1 MKLTDLN
8 GLSEKRLKALNKEG
22 IQSPADLMYLFP
34 RRIIDRSNLLPI
46 NRLSGNGEEATVT
59 GVIRSVDEAGY
70 GRRKRLEAIIQ
81 DQTGMIKAV
90 WFRGIGYFKKSLHP
104 GQLVSLFGT
113 VKRYGR
119 YLSIAHPDLERLS
132 DPDDPSE
139 VATLVP
145 VYPGSQEL
153 KKAYI
158 TSPLLQKWN
167 LELLQRHR
175 FQEFLPDDIRKRHRF
190 PERQQ
195 ALYMIHRPDSMPA
208 FFSAL
213 RRFKFEELF
222 LFQLGL
228 AHLHSQ
234 SQRRHD
240 GILMNQTGEYTH
252 QFFKEILPFELTEGQ
267 RSALSAIKSDLKS
280 GYVMNRLLQ
289 GDVGAGKTIVAI
301 GAMLMA
307 LDNGYQAAFMAPT
320 EILAEQ
326 HYRTLDK
333 YLSTMDINV
342 RLLVGNQKTSLRRDI
357 LTDISA
363 GTCRITV
370 GTHAIIQKEVQY
382 ARLGMAVIDEQ
393 HRFGVMQRAELQQK
407 GQRPHLLVMSATPIP
422 RSLAMTLY
430 GDLDVSVI
438 RELPAGRKPVRTAVR
453 GESNRDDVYKFV
465 STVLQEGGQA
475 YIVYPLVE
483 ESEALDLKDATMG
496 YDHIRE
502 RFPQCQVG
510 LLHGRMSS
518 DEKDR
523 VMRDFLAN
531 RIQILVSTT
540 VIEVGVD
547 VPNAS
552 LMIVEHAERFGLSQ
566 LHQLRGRIGRGTR
579 QSYCI
584 LMADYKQS
592 KEAKTRLKTMASTN
606 DGFKI
611 AEVDLQL
618 RGPGDF
624 LGTRQS
630 GLPDFKVASIV
641 EDQEVLAIAKEEAQ
655 RLMDSDPDLSHP
667 ENQPLKHAFEPY
679 LKEKA
684 QFFGIS

>member
-1 MKLTDLN
+1 MRLTDLN
-8 GLSEKRLKALNKEG
+8 GLSEKRLIALNKEG
-22 IQSPADLMYLFP
+22 IHSPADLMYLFP

-81 DQTGMIKAV
+81 DQTGMVKAV
-90 WFRGIGYFKKSLHP
+90 WFRGISYFKKSLHP
-104 GQLVSLFGT
+104 GQVVALFGT
-113 VKRYGR
+113 VKRYGH

-132 DPDDPSE
+132 DPDDSSE

-167 LELLQRHR
+167 LELLQHHR
-175 FQEFLPDDIRKRHRF
+175 FHEFLPDEIRKRHRF
-190 PERQQ
+190 PERQE
-195 ALYMIHRPDSMPA
+195 ALYMMHRPESMPA

-228 AHLHSQ
+228 AHLHTQ
-234 SQRRHD
+234 NQKRQD
-240 GILMNQTGEYTH
+240 GIRINQAGEYTH
-252 QFFKEILPFELTEGQ
+252 RFFKEILPFELTEGQ
-267 RSALSAIKSDLKS
+267 RSALSAIKTDLKS

-320 EILAEQ
+320 EILADQ

-333 YLSTMDINV
+333 YLAMMDINV

-363 GTCRITV
+363 GTCQITV

-382 ARLGMAVIDEQ
+382 ARLGMAVVDEQ

-407 GQRPHLLVMSATPIP
+407 GKQPHLLVMSATPIP

-502 RFPQCQVG
+502 QFPQCQVG

-518 DEKDR
+518 DEKDQ

-531 RIQILVSTT
+531 RIQILVTTT

-552 LMIVEHAERFGLSQ
+552 LMIIEHAERFGLSQ
-566 LHQLRGRIGRGTR
+566 LHQLRGRIGRGSR

-667 ENQPLKHAFEPY
+667 EHQALKHAFEPY

-684 QFFGIS
+684 MFFGIS

>member
-1 MKLTDLN
+1 MKLTDLK
-8 GLSEKRLKALNKEG
+8 GLSEKRLMALNKEG
-22 IQSPADLMYLFP
+22 IHSPSDLMYLFP

-59 GVIRSVDEAGY
+59 GIIRSVDEAGY

-81 DQTGMIKAV
+81 DETGMIKAV

-104 GQLVSLFGT
+104 GQLVALFGT

-132 DPDDPSE
+132 DPDDSSE

-167 LELLQRHR
+167 MELLQLHH

-190 PERQQ
+190 PERQD
-195 ALYMIHRPDSMPA
+195 ALYMMHRPESMPS

-234 SQRRHD
+234 NQRQNN
-240 GILMNQTGEYTH
+240 GILMNQAGEYTRR
-252 QFFKEILPFELTEGQ
+252 FFNEILPFELTEGQ

-307 LDNGYQAAFMAPT
+307 LDNGYQAAFMVPT

-333 YLSTMDINV
+333 YLSMMDINV

-363 GTCRITV
+363 GTCQITV
-370 GTHAIIQKEVQY
+370 GTHAVIQREVQY
-382 ARLGMAVIDEQ
+382 ARLGMAVVDEQ

-422 RSLAMTLY
+422 
-430 GDLDVSVI
+430 VP
-438 RELPAGRKPVRTAVR
+438 LP
-453 GESNRDDVYKFV
+453 
-465 STVLQEGGQA
+465 
-475 YIVYPLVE
+475 
-483 ESEALDLKDATMG
+483 
-496 YDHIRE
+496 
-502 RFPQCQVG
+502 
-510 LLHGRMSS
+510 
-518 DEKDR
+518 
-523 VMRDFLAN
+523 
-531 RIQILVSTT
+531 
-540 VIEVGVD
+540 
-547 VPNAS
+547 
-552 LMIVEHAERFGLSQ
+552 
-566 LHQLRGRIGRGTR
+566 
-579 QSYCI
+579 
-584 LMADYKQS
+584 
-592 KEAKTRLKTMASTN
+592 
-606 DGFKI
+606 
-611 AEVDLQL
+611 
-618 RGPGDF
+618 
-624 LGTRQS
+624 
-630 GLPDFKVASIV
+630 
-641 EDQEVLAIAKEEAQ
+641 
-655 RLMDSDPDLSHP
+655 
-667 ENQPLKHAFEPY
+667 
-679 LKEKA
+679 
-684 QFFGIS
+684 